1 MGRGVEWA
9 VHSCVNMA
17 WTPAGEAVNS
27 ARLAEYYKL
36 PAAYLN
42 KQLQALVRAGIL
54 GSVSGPRGGFHLARR
69 PENVTV
75 LDIVLALE
83 GPDPVFRCEGILGNV
98 PDADTEQN
106 FVRTLPDLPDHAPG
120 RTRLAAGAGP
130 ADHRRDR
137 GLDGTAVPGGQGKG
151 RALPGAAGRA
161 RPPRPAQSQDLRAS
175 R

>member
-1 MGRGVEWA
+1 MKMGRGVEWA

-36 PAAYLN
+36 PGAYLN

-83 GPDPVFRCEGILGNV
+83 GTDPVFRCEGILANV
-98 PDADTEQN
+98 PDADPEQN
-106 FVRTLPDLPDHAPG
+106 YVRTCLISQTMRQAELAWRQALARQTIAGIADAMERRFPQDREKALRYLAPG
-120 RTRLAAGAGP
+120 G
-130 ADHRRDR
+130 
-137 GLDGTAVPGGQGKG
+137 
-151 RALPGAAGRA
+151 
-161 RPPRPAQSQDLRAS
+161 
-175 R
+175 

>member
-36 PAAYLN
+36 PGAYLN

-83 GPDPVFRCEGILGNV
+83 SPDPVFRCEGILGNV
-98 PDADTEQN
+98 PDADTEVN
-106 FVRTLPDLPDHAPG
+106 FVRTCLISQTMRQAELAWRQALARQTIAGIADSMERRFPQDKEKALRYLAPG
-120 RTRLAAGAGP
+120 G
-130 ADHRRDR
+130 
-137 GLDGTAVPGGQGKG
+137 
-151 RALPGAAGRA
+151 
-161 RPPRPAQSQDLRAS
+161 
-175 R
+175 

>member
-36 PAAYLN
+36 PGAYLN

-69 PENVTV
+69 PETVTV

-83 GPDPVFRCEGILGNV
+83 GPDPVFRCDGILANV
-98 PDADTEQN
+98 PDADSETN
-106 FVRTLPDLPDHAPG
+106 FVRTCLISQAM
-120 RTRLAAGAGP
+120 RQAELAWRQALARQTVAGI
-130 ADHRRDR
+130 ADSMERRFPQDKEKALR
-137 GLDGTAVPGGQGKG
+137 YLAQG
-151 RALPGAAGRA
+151 
-161 RPPRPAQSQDLRAS
+161 S
-175 R
+175 

>member
-36 PAAYLN
+36 PGPYLN

-54 GSVSGPRGGFHLARR
+54 DSVSGPRGGFHLARR

-83 GPDPVFRCEGILGNV
+83 SPDPVFRCEGILGNV
-98 PDADTEQN
+98 PDADTEVN
-106 FVRTLPDLPDHAPG
+106 FVRTCLISQTMRQAELAWRQALARQTIAGIADSMERRFPQDKEKALRYLAPG
-120 RTRLAAGAGP
+120 G
-130 ADHRRDR
+130 
-137 GLDGTAVPGGQGKG
+137 
-151 RALPGAAGRA
+151 
-161 RPPRPAQSQDLRAS
+161 
-175 R
+175 

>member
-36 PAAYLN
+36 PGAYLN

-106 FVRTLPDLPDHAPG
+106 FVRTCLISQTMRQAELAWRQALARQTIAGIADSMERRFPQDKVKAV
-120 RTRLAAGAGP
+120 RYLAAGE
-130 ADHRRDR
+130 
-137 GLDGTAVPGGQGKG
+137 LS
-151 RALPGAAGRA
+151 
-161 RPPRPAQSQDLRAS
+161 PAQDRP
-175 R
+175 

>member
-1 MGRGVEWA
+1 
-9 VHSCVNMA
+9 MA

-36 PAAYLN
+36 PGAYLN

-69 PENVTV
+69 PEHVTV

-106 FVRTLPDLPDHAPG
+106 YVRTCLISQTMRQAELAWRQALARQTVAGIADSMERRFPQDRVKAVRYLAPG
-120 RTRLAAGAGP
+120 R
-130 ADHRRDR
+130 
-137 GLDGTAVPGGQGKG
+137 
-151 RALPGAAGRA
+151 
-161 RPPRPAQSQDLRAS
+161 
-175 R
+175 

>member
-17 WTPAGEAVNS
+17 WTPPGEAVNS

-36 PAAYLN
+36 PGAYLN

-83 GPDPVFRCEGILGNV
+83 SPDPVFRCEGIMGNV
-98 PDADTEQN
+98 PDAETELN
-106 FVRTLPDLPDHAPG
+106 FVRTCLISQTMRQAELAWRQALARQTIAGIADSMERRFPQDKEKAVLYLAP
-120 RTRLAAGAGP
+120 
-130 ADHRRDR
+130 
-137 GLDGTAVPGGQGKG
+137 PG
-151 RALPGAAGRA
+151 
-161 RPPRPAQSQDLRAS
+161 S
-175 R
+175 

>member
-1 MGRGVEWA
+1 MKLGRGVEWA

-27 ARLAEYYKL
+27 ARLAEYYQL
-36 PAAYLN
+36 PGAYLN

-69 PENVTV
+69 PESVTV

-83 GPDPVFRCEGILGNV
+83 GPDPVFRCEGIMGNV

-106 FVRTLPDLPDHAPG
+106 FVRTCLISQTMRQAE
-120 RTRLAAGAGP
+120 LAWRQALARQTIAGI
-130 ADHRRDR
+130 ADSMERRFPQDR
-137 GLDGTAVPGGQGKG
+137 VKAV
-151 RALPGAAGRA
+151 RYLEAGR
-161 RPPRPAQSQDLRAS
+161 
-175 R
+175 

>member
-36 PAAYLN
+36 PGAYLN

-83 GPDPVFRCEGILGNV
+83 SPDPVFRCEGILGNV
-98 PDADTEQN
+98 PDADTELN
-106 FVRTLPDLPDHAPG
+106 FVRTCLISQTMRQAELAWRQALARQTIAGIADSMERRFPQDKEKAVRYLAP
-120 RTRLAAGAGP
+120 
-130 ADHRRDR
+130 
-137 GLDGTAVPGGQGKG
+137 PG
-151 RALPGAAGRA
+151 
-161 RPPRPAQSQDLRAS
+161 S
-175 R
+175 

>member
-36 PAAYLN
+36 PGPYLN

-83 GPDPVFRCEGILGNV
+83 SPDPVFRCEGILGNV
-98 PDADTEQN
+98 PEADTEVN
-106 FVRTLPDLPDHAPG
+106 FVRTCLISQTMRQAEMAWRQALARQTIAGIADSMERRLPGDRDKTVRL
-120 RTRLAAGAGP
+120 LAAG
-130 ADHRRDR
+130 
-137 GLDGTAVPGGQGKG
+137 PG
-151 RALPGAAGRA
+151 
-161 RPPRPAQSQDLRAS
+161 
-175 R
+175 

>member
-9 VHSCVNMA
+9 VHSCVNLA

-36 PAAYLN
+36 PGAYLN

-83 GPDPVFRCEGILGNV
+83 SPDPVFRCEGILGNV
-98 PDADTEQN
+98 PDADTEMN
-106 FVRTLPDLPDHAPG
+106 FVRTCLISQTMRQAELAWRQALARQTIAGIADSMERRFPQDKVKAVRYLAPLG
-120 RTRLAAGAGP
+120 
-130 ADHRRDR
+130 
-137 GLDGTAVPGGQGKG
+137 
-151 RALPGAAGRA
+151 
-161 RPPRPAQSQDLRAS
+161 S
-175 R
+175 

>member
-36 PAAYLN
+36 PGAYLN

-83 GPDPVFRCEGILGNV
+83 GPDPVFRCEGILANV

-106 FVRTLPDLPDHAPG
+106 FVRTCLISQTMRQAELAWRQALARQTIAGIADSMERRFPQDKEKAVRYLAP
-120 RTRLAAGAGP
+120 
-130 ADHRRDR
+130 
-137 GLDGTAVPGGQGKG
+137 PG
-151 RALPGAAGRA
+151 
-161 RPPRPAQSQDLRAS
+161 S
-175 R
+175 

>member
-27 ARLAEYYKL
+27 ARLAEFYKL
-36 PAAYLN
+36 PGAYLN

-54 GSVSGPRGGFHLARR
+54 ASVSGPRGGFHLARR

-83 GPDPVFRCEGILGNV
+83 SPDPVFRCEGILGNV
-98 PDADTEQN
+98 PDADTEVN
-106 FVRTLPDLPDHAPG
+106 FVRTCLISQAMRQAELAWRQALARQTIAGIADSMERRFPQDREKAVRYLAPG
-120 RTRLAAGAGP
+120 
-130 ADHRRDR
+130 
-137 GLDGTAVPGGQGKG
+137 
-151 RALPGAAGRA
+151 
-161 RPPRPAQSQDLRAS
+161 S
-175 R
+175 

>member
-83 GPDPVFRCEGILGNV
+83 GAEPLFRCDGILANV

-106 FVRTLPDLPDHAPG
+106 FVRTCLISQTMRQAELAWRQALARQTIAGIADSMERRFPEDREKAVRYLTPG
-120 RTRLAAGAGP
+120 
-130 ADHRRDR
+130 
-137 GLDGTAVPGGQGKG
+137 
-151 RALPGAAGRA
+151 
-161 RPPRPAQSQDLRAS
+161 S
-175 R
+175 

>member
-36 PAAYLN
+36 PGAYLN

-83 GPDPVFRCEGILGNV
+83 SPDPVFRCEGILGNV
-98 PDADTEQN
+98 PDADTELN
-106 FVRTLPDLPDHAPG
+106 FVRTCLISQTMRQAELAWRQALARQTIAGIADSMERRFPQDKEKAVRYLAPG
-120 RTRLAAGAGP
+120 
-130 ADHRRDR
+130 
-137 GLDGTAVPGGQGKG
+137 
-151 RALPGAAGRA
+151 
-161 RPPRPAQSQDLRAS
+161 S
-175 R
+175 

>member
-9 VHSCVNMA
+9 VHSCVNLA

-36 PAAYLN
+36 PGAYLN

-69 PENVTV
+69 PENVTI

-83 GPDPVFRCEGILGNV
+83 GPDPVFRCEGILANV
-98 PDADTEQN
+98 PDADSEQN
-106 FVRTLPDLPDHAPG
+106 YVRTCLISQTMRQAEVAWRQALARQTIAGIADSMERRFPQDKAKAL
-120 RTRLAAGAGP
+120 RYLAAGG
-130 ADHRRDR
+130 
-137 GLDGTAVPGGQGKG
+137 
-151 RALPGAAGRA
+151 
-161 RPPRPAQSQDLRAS
+161 
-175 R
+175 

>member
-9 VHSCVNMA
+9 IHSCVNLA

-42 KQLQALVRAGIL
+42 KQLQALFRAGIL

-83 GPDPVFRCEGILGNV
+83 GPDPVFRCEGILGNA
-98 PDADTEQN
+98 PDADQEQN
-106 FVRTLPDLPDHAPG
+106 FVRTCLISQTMRQAELVWRQALARQTVAGIADSMERRFPQDKEKAVRYLAPG
-120 RTRLAAGAGP
+120 
-130 ADHRRDR
+130 
-137 GLDGTAVPGGQGKG
+137 
-151 RALPGAAGRA
+151 
-161 RPPRPAQSQDLRAS
+161 S
-175 R
+175 

>member
-36 PAAYLN
+36 PGAYLN

-83 GPDPVFRCEGILGNV
+83 SPDPVFRCEGILGNV
-98 PDADTEQN
+98 PDADTEMN
-106 FVRTLPDLPDHAPG
+106 FVRTCLISQTMRQAELAWRQALARQTIAGIADSMERRFPQDKEKAVRYLAPLG
-120 RTRLAAGAGP
+120 
-130 ADHRRDR
+130 
-137 GLDGTAVPGGQGKG
+137 
-151 RALPGAAGRA
+151 
-161 RPPRPAQSQDLRAS
+161 S
-175 R
+175 

>member
-36 PAAYLN
+36 PGAYLN

-83 GPDPVFRCEGILGNV
+83 GPDPVFRCDGILANV

-106 FVRTLPDLPDHAPG
+106 FVRTCLISQTMRQAELAWRQALARQTIAGIADSMERRFPQDKEKAVRYLAPG
-120 RTRLAAGAGP
+120 
-130 ADHRRDR
+130 
-137 GLDGTAVPGGQGKG
+137 
-151 RALPGAAGRA
+151 
-161 RPPRPAQSQDLRAS
+161 S
-175 R
+175 

>member
-36 PAAYLN
+36 PGAYLN

-83 GPDPVFRCEGILGNV
+83 GPDPVFRCDGILAGV

-106 FVRTLPDLPDHAPG
+106 FVRTCLISQTMRQAE
-120 RTRLAAGAGP
+120 LAWRQALARQTVAGI
-130 ADHRRDR
+130 ADSIERRFPSDKEKI
-137 GLDGTAVPGGQGKG
+137 LDYLAVE
-151 RALPGAAGRA
+151 
-161 RPPRPAQSQDLRAS
+161 
-175 R
+175 